1 MSDTSE
7 ITTGCLVHYDS
18 RHIQVRADFMG
29 LCQYNRDQYREQRKK
44 EPNQEC
50 MAKILRLLETLTD
63 HARTEWKLKTMRAEE
78 KGLAKPKEPEHYL
91 IDLSNGGIVNLI
103 YKTFGESTVRNSLN
117 YLGAI
122 GYIGT
127 SQEKKNAI
135 PSIWLEQDYV
145 QSLLKLQAQV
155 ILAGYE
161 FRLPSYQGA
170 KSYPDDAISNPSLVI
185 SYPDPPKIDPSGCDI
200 TDNNITNKTDNNFK
214 KTHKKRGSDPINLEV
229 KRVEKRETNPRMPA
243 LSVSSHSQRLSETSE
258 GEEDEEPTVKM
269 PITKPQQPIP
279 TTLLEAPAAPTV
291 LPSPPKDGVQQGAM
305 AMTARDIKKQAEKR
319 AKELWVIIEDELH
332 TTFTENQRK
341 AHKDGIAS
349 LIADDISDE
358 AMRTGLQALNTFERR
373 TFTVQKFYGW
383 LPTLSAKEPIFLK
396 KASNGYQRDMVEWQG
411 RYMTVEEADELGF
424 NGGFGA
430 YL

>member
-161 FRLPSYQGA
+161 FRPPSKIATPPLILKSQRKKGKRTHACQLSVFLLIA
-170 KSYPDDAISNPSLVI
+170 KDYR
-185 SYPDPPKIDPSGCDI
+185 
-200 TDNNITNKTDNNFK
+200 
-214 KTHKKRGSDPINLEV
+214 KRA
-229 KRVEKRETNPRMPA
+229 REKRMRSRRSRCRSPNHSNLFRLLSWKRLLHRLFFLLPQRMVC
-243 LSVSSHSQRLSETSE
+243 SR
-258 GEEDEEPTVKM
+258 
-269 PITKPQQPIP
+269 
-279 TTLLEAPAAPTV
+279 APW
-291 LPSPPKDGVQQGAM
+291 
-305 AMTARDIKKQAEKR
+305 R
-319 AKELWVIIEDELH
+319 
-332 TTFTENQRK
+332 
-341 AHKDGIAS
+341 
-349 LIADDISDE
+349 
-358 AMRTGLQALNTFERR
+358 
-373 TFTVQKFYGW
+373 
-383 LPTLSAKEPIFLK
+383 
-396 KASNGYQRDMVEWQG
+396 
-411 RYMTVEEADELGF
+411 
-424 NGGFGA
+424 
-430 YL
+430 